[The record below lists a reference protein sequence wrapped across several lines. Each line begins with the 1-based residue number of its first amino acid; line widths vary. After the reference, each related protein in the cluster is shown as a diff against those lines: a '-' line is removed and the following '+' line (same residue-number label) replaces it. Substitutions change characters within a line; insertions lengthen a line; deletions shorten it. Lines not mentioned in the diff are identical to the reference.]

1 MKKFGNLTRI
11 ALYAM
16 LLHLLLPSTV
26 AAQRPEPRDRVVRI
40 LAVGNSFSRDAIE
53 QNLYE
58 IAAAAGV
65 KCEIGNLYV
74 GGCSVER
81 HVENLRSDAAIYEYR
96 HIYPDGRIVDT
107 PDVTMREGLC
117 DAEWDYV
124 SVQQA
129 SHFSG
134 FYDTYALLP
143 ELLEYIKAHCPTA
156 EIVFHQTWAYAA
168 DSDHEGFVGYDRDQQ
183 TMYQAIMTVVERV
196 ATENGIR
203 KVIPAGTAIQNARA
217 TAIGDHL
224 NHDGYHLNTL
234 GRYIAACTWAETLL
248 GVDVRGNEYES
259 PLCDRESQLVGQHAA
274 HAAAANPYSVTLC
287 CKP

>member
-1 MKKFGNLTRI
+1 MKKPGNLTRI
-11 ALYAM
+11 VLHAM
-16 LLHLLLPSTV
+16 LLFLIFPSTV
-26 AAQRPEPRDRVVRI
+26 AAQESGPCDGVVRI

-81 HVENLRSDAAIYEYR
+81 HVENLRTDAAMYEYR

-107 PDVTMREGLC
+107 PGVTMREGLC
-117 DAEWDYV
+117 SAEWDYV

-143 ELLEYIKAHCPTA
+143 ELMEYIRAHCPTA

-168 DSDHEGFVGYDRDQQ
+168 DSDHEGFAGYDRDQR
-183 TMYQAIMTVVERV
+183 TMYQSIMTVVERV
-196 ATENGIR
+196 TAENGIR

-217 TAIGDHL
+217 TGIGDHL
-224 NHDGYHLNTL
+224 NRDGYHLNAL
-234 GRYIAACTWAETLL
+234 GRYIAACTWAEVLL

-259 PLCDRESQLVGQHAA
+259 LFCDRESQLAGQQAA
-274 HAAAANPYSVTLC
+274 HAAVANPYSVTLC
-287 CKP
+287 CRP